1 MAKGKKPQPW
11 MIQRAIKRSR
21 RNCAAKK
28 VFKTI
33 AEADAFAKQFNG
45 HQTVYPCRVC
55 GEYHL
60 TTQHAKE

>member
-1 MAKGKKPQPW
+1 MRR
-11 MIQRAIKRSR
+11 RARKRSE
-21 RNCAAKK
+21 RNCRAKK

-33 AEADAFAKQFNG
+33 ADADAFAKQFNG

-60 TTQHAKE
+60 TTQNAE